1 MHKQIG
7 RAAATEHQVDRAQYV
22 VWQEAQEEEDESD
35 DDG

>member
-1 MHKQIG
+1 MHKQIVW
-7 RAAATEHQVDRAQYV
+7 AAATEHQVDCPQYV